1 MKHFR
6 YRVVAAPNWHISD
19 IEWDVKGASVICQ
32 WFKDFRE
39 AEAYAK
45 KIAKETGL
53 TMELL
58 SYPYGTKQIYIH
70 TVTPFMKGRLIK

>member
-1 MKHFR
+1 MKHFK
-6 YRVVAAPNWHISD
+6 YRVVAGTNWHVSD
-19 IEWDVKGASVICQ
+19 EEWDIKAASEICQ

-45 KIAKETGL
+45 KVAKATGL

-58 SYPYGTKQIYIH
+58 SYPYGSKRVYIH
-70 TVTPFMKGRLIK
+70 TVKPFMKGRLIK